1 MKRLVRSLASGLLE
15 ESKAPQKIEP
25 WESKLWW
32 DRGDS
37 AESGCAREKKPCLMG
52 RQGQP
57 EEPGTA

>member
-1 MKRLVRSLASGLLE
+1 MERLVRSLASGLLE

-37 AESGCAREKKPCLMG
+37 ADSVVLEEEILPDGMAR
-52 RQGQP
+52 
-57 EEPGTA
+57 AA